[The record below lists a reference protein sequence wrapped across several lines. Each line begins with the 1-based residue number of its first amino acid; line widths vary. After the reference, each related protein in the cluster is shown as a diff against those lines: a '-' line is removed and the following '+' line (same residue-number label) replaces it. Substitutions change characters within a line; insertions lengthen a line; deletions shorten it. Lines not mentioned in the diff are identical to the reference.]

1 MQPTLTAVYEN
12 AVIPFEAGEIE
23 QEEALKVGMEPFRE
37 FMYSQTQ
44 KKDVRLFLEISHTEW
59 GGDLESIPNSVL
71 IPSFIISE
79 LRNAFYY
86 RVLYLYSI
94 YCY

>member
-1 MQPTLTAVYEN
+1 MNTQTAPPNQVLIGLALFLTFFIMQPTLTAVYEN

-44 KKDVRLFLEISHTEW
+44 KKDVRLFLGNQPYGMGRGFGKHT
-59 GGDLESIPNSVL
+59 
-71 IPSFIISE
+71 
-79 LRNAFYY
+79 
-86 RVLYLYSI
+86 
-94 YCY
+94 